1 MRVNIQKRGD
11 VYQYRI
17 EIARVNG
24 TRKYL
29 NKSGFRTRKE
39 AELAGQIVMN
49 DYLNGGINSNSNM
62 LYADYLDFWIKEY
75 CEVEYK
81 YTTTKRYKESLGAIK
96 KELGTYKLKL
106 ITPYM
111 INQALLRMSQKVKT
125 KSALRNYQKVIKSS
139 FKTATNHFGYIEY
152 DPAATISISRMQSST
167 LKKTE

>member
-1 MRVNIQKRGD
+1 MRVNVQKRGNA
-11 VYQYRI
+11 YQYRI
-17 EIARVNG
+17 EIARVNS

-62 LYADYLDFWIKEY
+62 LYADYLDYWIKEY

-81 YTTTKRYKESLGAIK
+81 YTTTKRYKESLGIIRK
-96 KELGTYKLKL
+96 DLGIYKLRL

-125 KSALRNYQKVIKSS
+125 KTALRNYQKV
-139 FKTATNHFGYIEY
+139 
-152 DPAATISISRMQSST
+152 
-167 LKKTE
+167 LKVHLMLLQIILVL